1 MSSRNGRSKLSSSLA
16 DAPRMLTVTPGSG
29 LSNKMADDF
38 SGGIHPLANFISIP
52 INLLE
57 PFSGKRDS
65 DFSRNPTV
73 HAQMVSSIRQHGVL
87 EPLTV
92 RKKGSNR
99 YEILAGETR
108 WLAAKEAGETELP
121 CRLVDADDANARM
134 IFATTNL
141 IRRDLT
147 IRDRINGWWTLYT
160 SLKESGK
167 LQAFRENE
175 NDPEFSDIVVSEGVG
190 NITFRQIQKYV
201 KCHELINE
209 WIDRLDAN
217 AVTFV
222 TAYRVAF
229 FPADIQTILLQYP
242 VEEKKLKDLFKIF
255 ENKVP
260 GVAWEGEKTIAA
272 VLGGKIQ
279 VVVQDKAPVSGAAKR
294 VFSRSTKIM
303 VCKAVL
309 SEIRDADFDNAET
322 VVRKALKMYYDLQ
335 DKMDKSR

>member
-1 MSSRNGRSKLSSSLA
+1 MSGKNGRNKLSSSLA

-92 RKKGSNR
+92 RKKGSNK

-201 KCHELINE
+201 KCHELIDE
-209 WIDRLDAN
+209 WIDRLDSN

-229 FPADIQTILLQYP
+229 FPADIQTVLLQYP
-242 VEEKKLKDLFKIF
+242 VEEKKLKDLLKIY

-260 GVAWEGEKTIAA
+260 GMAWEGEKTINA
-272 VLGGKIQ
+272 VLGGKLQ
-279 VVVQDKAPVSGAAKR
+279 VVVQDKVPASGIAKR

-309 SEIRDADFDNAET
+309 SEIRDADFDNAEAI
-322 VVRKALKMYYDLQ
+322 VRKALKMYYDLQ
-335 DKMDKSR
+335 DKMDTNR

>member
-1 MSSRNGRSKLSSSLA
+1 MSSKSGRSKLSSSLA
-16 DAPRMLTVTPGSG
+16 DAPRMLTVTPGTG
-29 LSNKMADDF
+29 LSNKLADDF
-38 SGGIHPLANFISIP
+38 SGGIHPLAGYIAVP
-52 INLLE
+52 IHLLE

-73 HAQMVSSIRQHGVL
+73 HAQMVSSIRQNGVL

-92 RKKGSNR
+92 RKKGTNK

-175 NDPEFSDIVVSEGVG
+175 NDPEFSEIIVSEGVG

-201 KCHELINE
+201 KCHELISE
-209 WIDRLDAN
+209 WIDRLDSN

-229 FPADIQTILLQYP
+229 FPAAIQTILLQYP
-242 VEEKKLKDLFKIF
+242 VEEKKLKDLLKIF

-260 GVAWEGEKTIAA
+260 GIVWEGEKTIEE
-272 VLGGKIQ
+272 VLGGKVQ
-279 VVVQDKAPVSGAAKR
+279 VVVQDKTPASGSAKR

-309 SEIRDADFDNAET
+309 SEIRDADFDNAEA

-335 DKMDKSR
+335 DKLDENR